1 MMTSARSL
9 LVIASVS
16 EAIHR
21 AVKWIASS
29 LALLAMTA
37 VDRPPAISQLR
48 FPVCLIDNQTIP
60 MG

>member
-1 MMTSARSL
+1 MMTTGRSF

-21 AVKWIASS
+21 AAKWIASS

-37 VDRPPAISQLR
+37 VDRPPAYLAAA
-48 FPVCLIDNQTIP
+48 FPPLFD
-60 MG
+60 